1 VSRSIRSRFLLS
13 LVGATALVLATT
25 GGVLGKCDHEPE
37 EVCPAG
43 VVATFDPGGTLTA
56 GTATTVGVWVHEEEV
71 PYVADR
77 VEIVFSRVGDGT
89 VIRVPAAPTAM
100 VGRYVATVELP
111 AGGTWSL
118 AADVTGPDFAG
129 SLTLDAIQVNPP
141 ADGSAGAPSPAPPLP
156 VLAAILLA
164 ALAMGVG
171 GGLITMSRRREAA
184 AQG

>member
-1 VSRSIRSRFLLS
+1 
-13 LVGATALVLATT
+13 
-25 GGVLGKCDHEPE
+25 
-37 EVCPAG
+37 

-56 GTATTVGVWVHEEEV
+56 GTTATVGIWVHEAEV
-71 PYVADR
+71 PYVADS

-89 VIRVPAAPTAM
+89 VIRVPATATAM

-141 ADGSAGAPSPAPPLP
+141 AGGSAGAPSPAPPLAA
-156 VLAAILLA
+156 LAGILLA
-164 ALAMGVG
+164 AVAMAVG
-171 GGLITMSRRREAA
+171 GGWLAMSRRREVT